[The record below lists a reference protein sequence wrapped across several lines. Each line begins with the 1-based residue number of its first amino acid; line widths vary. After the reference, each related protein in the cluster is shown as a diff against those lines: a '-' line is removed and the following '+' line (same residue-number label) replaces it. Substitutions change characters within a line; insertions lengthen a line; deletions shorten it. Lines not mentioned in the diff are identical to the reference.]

1 MNDMK
6 KALTTTCAALLSVGA
21 LAATAA
27 PSERRAVAPAA
38 LEVLPLGFV
47 RAEGWLLRQLEKQ
60 RDGVTGHAE
69 ELYDDIGHSDWLTG
83 AGKGGQYNWE
93 RGPYYAKGLVA
104 LAFALDD
111 AALKEKARRWV
122 DAALASQRPDGDFG
136 PKKDNWWANMIV
148 LHEIELVPLGATQIR
163 LTWLPWFVR

>member
-69 ELYDDIGHSDWLTG
+69 ALYDDIGHSDWLTG
-83 AGKGGQYNWE
+83 AGKGGQCNWE
-93 RGPYYAKGLVA
+93 RGLYYAKGLVA
-104 LAFALDD
+104 LALTLDD
-111 AALKEKARRWV
+111 AVLKEKARR
-122 DAALASQRPDGDFG
+122 
-136 PKKDNWWANMIV
+136 
-148 LHEIELVPLGATQIR
+148 
-163 LTWLPWFVR
+163 